1 MPTIADIFGGAR
13 DYGRGAAM
21 SLADVLDLL
30 SRIPS
35 SGASGTDLHG
45 MFTPTGS
52 VAETA
57 GGLLGVPG
65 PGSLAKLG
73 ILGSVLKMPHPKLP
87 TYAVT
92 EMAATPE
99 LAAKYLPKDAP
110 IDLQAIK
117 DLLARMMPKVSE

>member
-1 MPTIADIFGGAR
+1 MTLDDLFSGAK

-21 SLADVLDLL
+21 SMADMLDLI

-35 SGASGTDLHG
+35 SGATGTDLHG
-45 MFTPTGS
+45 MFSPTGS
-52 VAETA
+52 LPETA
-57 GGLLGVPG
+57 GGLIGIPGVG
-65 PGSLAKLG
+65 QMAKLG
-73 ILGSVLKMPHPKLP
+73 ILGSVLKLPHPKLP

-92 EMAATPE
+92 ELAATPE

-117 DLLARMMPKVSE
+117 DLLARMTPKASE